1 MLDIKL
7 FRENPE
13 LIFDSEK
20 KRFRSTE
27 NAEKVIEYD
36 TLWREGE
43 RRLNSLRAEKNKLSK
58 SFKQAKKDGNIE
70 EVIAKSKEVANEIKE
85 LSAKNA
91 EYLQLRDDYRYKVGN
106 IIDEDVPISDTED
119 DNVVVRTYGEIPEHD
134 FELLN
139 HVDLINKIDGADLET
154 AASVS
159 GARFYYLKRDILH
172 LNLALIQFALSELE
186 AEGYIPMQT
195 PFFVKGEVAAETS
208 ELGEFEETLY
218 KVENEDMYL
227 IATAEQTLAALHR
240 NEIINPEDL
249 PLRYCALS
257 TCFRKE
263 AGSHG
268 KDTLGIFRVH
278 QFEKI
283 EQFIFCDP
291 EDSKNQHEKLM
302 EVTER
307 IYQKLGL
314 PYQIIAIVSSALNDN
329 AAIKYDLEAWFPG
342 SGAFRELV
350 SCTNCK
356 DYQARKTKTR
366 VGRAGSGDAQT
377 LHTLNSTAIATERTM
392 CCILENY
399 QQADGSVV
407 VKMGGTMLLATVT
420 CAKDAKEDVDFMPL
434 QVDYKEKYASAGR
447 FPGGFMKREGKASD
461 YEILI
466 ARLVDRALR
475 PLFPEDFH
483 AEVFVNVNLI
493 SAEKDIQPD
502 ALAGLA
508 ASSALAVSDIPF
520 EGPIS
525 EVRVAR
531 IGGEFKIN
539 PNFSEMADADLDIMV
554 AATIYLLL
562 AWCFKVRALNEGIS
576 LLKGLLSRK

>member
-1 MLDIKL
+1 MLDIKI

-13 LIFDSEK
+13 LILDSEK

-27 NAEKVIEYD
+27 NVEKVIEYD

-43 RRLNSLRAEKNKLSK
+43 KKLNSLRSEKNKLSK
-58 SFKQAKKDGNIE
+58 SFKKAKEEGNLDD
-70 EVIAKSKEVANEIKE
+70 VIKRSKEVASEIKD
-85 LSAKNA
+85 LTAKNA
-91 EYLQLRDDYRYKVGN
+91 DYLKLREDYRYKVGN

-119 DNVVVRTYGEIPEHD
+119 DNVVVKTYGEIPDYD
-134 FELLN
+134 FKPLN
-139 HVDLINKIDGADLET
+139 HVDLIEKIDGADLET
-154 AASVS
+154 AADIA

-186 AEGYIPMQT
+186 SEGYIPMQT

-240 NEIINPEDL
+240 DEIISPDEL
-249 PLRYCALS
+249 PLKYCALS

-283 EQFIFCDP
+283 EQFIFSTP
-291 EDSKNQHEKLM
+291 EDSKTQHEKLM

-307 IYQKLGL
+307 IYQKLNL
-314 PYQIIAIVSSALNDN
+314 PYQVISIVSSALNDN

-342 SGAFRELV
+342 SATYRELV

-366 VGRAGSGDAQT
+366 FVRAGSGDAQT

-399 QQADGSVV
+399 QQADGSVKV
-407 VKMGGTMLLATVT
+407 PEVLVPYMNGKTVIE
-420 CAKDAKEDVDFMPL
+420 AKK
-434 QVDYKEKYASAGR
+434 
-447 FPGGFMKREGKASD
+447 
-461 YEILI
+461 
-466 ARLVDRALR
+466 
-475 PLFPEDFH
+475 
-483 AEVFVNVNLI
+483 
-493 SAEKDIQPD
+493 
-502 ALAGLA
+502 
-508 ASSALAVSDIPF
+508 
-520 EGPIS
+520 
-525 EVRVAR
+525 
-531 IGGEFKIN
+531 
-539 PNFSEMADADLDIMV
+539 
-554 AATIYLLL
+554 
-562 AWCFKVRALNEGIS
+562 
-576 LLKGLLSRK
+576 

>member
-1 MLDIKL
+1 MLDIKV
-7 FRENPE
+7 FRDNPE
-13 LIFDSEK
+13 IIIDSEK
-20 KRFRSTE
+20 KRFRDTE
-27 NAEKVIEYD
+27 NVEKVIEYD

-43 RRLNSLRAEKNKLSK
+43 RKLNSLRSEKNKLSK
-58 SFKQAKKDGNIE
+58 SFKKAKEEGNLD
-70 EVIAKSKEVANEIKE
+70 EVIARSKEVAAEIKE
-85 LSAKNA
+85 LTSKNV
-91 EYLQLRDDYRYKVGN
+91 EYFQLREDYRYKVGN
-106 IIDEDVPISDTED
+106 VIDEEVPISDTED
-119 DNVVVRTYGEIPEHD
+119 DNVVVRTYGEKPDFD
-134 FELLN
+134 FEALN
-139 HVDLINKIDGADLET
+139 HVDLIEKIDGADLET
-154 AASVS
+154 AASIA

-186 AEGYIPMQT
+186 EEGYIPMQT
-195 PFFVKGEVAAETS
+195 PFFVKSEVAAETS

-218 KVENEDMYL
+218 KVENEDLYL

-240 NEIINPEDL
+240 DQIISPEEL

-283 EQFIFCDP
+283 EQFIFCEP
-291 EDSKNQHEKLM
+291 EDSKKQHEKLM

-342 SGAFRELV
+342 SGTYRELV

-366 VGRAGSGDAQT
+366 VGKAGSGDAQT

-399 QQADGSVV
+399 QQADGSVKV
-407 VKMGGTMLLATVT
+407 PEVLVPYMNGKTVIE
-420 CAKDAKEDVDFMPL
+420 AKK
-434 QVDYKEKYASAGR
+434 
-447 FPGGFMKREGKASD
+447 
-461 YEILI
+461 
-466 ARLVDRALR
+466 
-475 PLFPEDFH
+475 
-483 AEVFVNVNLI
+483 
-493 SAEKDIQPD
+493 
-502 ALAGLA
+502 
-508 ASSALAVSDIPF
+508 
-520 EGPIS
+520 
-525 EVRVAR
+525 
-531 IGGEFKIN
+531 
-539 PNFSEMADADLDIMV
+539 
-554 AATIYLLL
+554 
-562 AWCFKVRALNEGIS
+562 
-576 LLKGLLSRK
+576 

>member
-13 LIFDSEK
+13 LILASEK

-58 SFKQAKKDGNIE
+58 SFKKAKQEGNME

-119 DNVVVRTYGEIPEHD
+119 DNVVVRTVGDMPDFD
-134 FELLN
+134 FEPLN
-139 HVDLINKIDGADLET
+139 HVDLIEKIDGADIET
-154 AASVS
+154 AASIA

-172 LNLALIQFALSELE
+172 LNLALIQFALNVLE
-186 AEGYIPMQT
+186 NDGYIPMQT
-195 PFFVKGEVAAETS
+195 PFFVKSEVAAETS

-218 KVENEDMYL
+218 KVENEDLYL

-240 NEIINPEDL
+240 DEIINPEDL

-283 EQFIFCDP
+283 EQFIFSTP
-291 EDSKNQHEKLM
+291 EESKNEHNRLL
-302 EVTER
+302 EVTEG
-307 IYQKLGL
+307 IYKKLGL
-314 PYQIIAIVSSALNDN
+314 PYQIVAIVSSALNDN

-350 SCTNCK
+350 SCTNCG

-366 VGRAGSGDAQT
+366 YGRAGSGDAQI
-377 LHTLNSTAIATERTM
+377 LHTLNSTAIATERTI

-399 QQADGSVV
+399 QQADGSIKVPEV
-407 VKMGGTMLLATVT
+407 LVPYMGGKTVI
-420 CAKDAKEDVDFMPL
+420 DAKE
-434 QVDYKEKYASAGR
+434 
-447 FPGGFMKREGKASD
+447 
-461 YEILI
+461 
-466 ARLVDRALR
+466 
-475 PLFPEDFH
+475 
-483 AEVFVNVNLI
+483 
-493 SAEKDIQPD
+493 
-502 ALAGLA
+502 
-508 ASSALAVSDIPF
+508 
-520 EGPIS
+520 
-525 EVRVAR
+525 
-531 IGGEFKIN
+531 
-539 PNFSEMADADLDIMV
+539 
-554 AATIYLLL
+554 
-562 AWCFKVRALNEGIS
+562 
-576 LLKGLLSRK
+576 

>member
-7 FRENPE
+7 FRENFD
-13 LIFDSEK
+13 LVLDSEK
-20 KRFRSTE
+20 KRFRDTT
-27 NAEKVIEYD
+27 NAEKVLEYD

-43 RRLNSLRAEKNKLSK
+43 QKLNALRAEKNKLSK

-85 LSAKNA
+85 LGPKIE
-91 EYLQLRDDYRYKVGN
+91 EYKKLREEYRYKVGN

-119 DNVVVRTYGEIPEHD
+119 DNTIIRKVGELPSFD
-134 FELLN
+134 FEPLN
-139 HVDLINKIDGADLET
+139 HVDLIEKIDGADIET

-172 LNLALIQFALSELE
+172 LNLALIQFALNELE
-186 AEGYIPMQT
+186 AKGYTPLQT
-195 PFFVKGEVAAETS
+195 PFFVKSEVAAETS

-218 KVENEDMYL
+218 KVENEDLYL

-240 NEIINPEDL
+240 DEIIAPENL

-283 EQFIFCDP
+283 EQFIFSAP
-291 EDSKNQHEKLM
+291 EDSKAEHTRLLEITEGIYKKLA
-302 EVTER
+302 
-307 IYQKLGL
+307 L
-314 PYQIIAIVSSALNDN
+314 PYQIVGIVSSALNDN

-342 SGAFRELV
+342 SETYRELV
-350 SCTNCK
+350 SCTNCT

-366 VGRAGSGDAQT
+366 IGKAGSGDAQT

-399 QQADGSVV
+399 QQADGSVKV
-407 VKMGGTMLLATVT
+407 PEVLVPYMGGKTIIE
-420 CAKDAKEDVDFMPL
+420 AKE
-434 QVDYKEKYASAGR
+434 
-447 FPGGFMKREGKASD
+447 
-461 YEILI
+461 
-466 ARLVDRALR
+466 
-475 PLFPEDFH
+475 
-483 AEVFVNVNLI
+483 
-493 SAEKDIQPD
+493 
-502 ALAGLA
+502 
-508 ASSALAVSDIPF
+508 
-520 EGPIS
+520 
-525 EVRVAR
+525 
-531 IGGEFKIN
+531 
-539 PNFSEMADADLDIMV
+539 
-554 AATIYLLL
+554 
-562 AWCFKVRALNEGIS
+562 
-576 LLKGLLSRK
+576 

>member
-7 FRENPE
+7 FRENPD

-58 SFKQAKKDGNIE
+58 SFKQAKKEGNIE

-85 LSAKNA
+85 LSAKNI
-91 EYLQLRDDYRYKVGN
+91 EYLALRDDYRYKVGN
-106 IIDEDVPISDTED
+106 VIDEDVPISDTED
-119 DNVVVRTYGEIPEHD
+119 DNVIVRKVGDLPEFD
-134 FELLN
+134 FEALN
-139 HVDLINKIDGADLET
+139 HVDLIEKIDGADIET
-154 AASVS
+154 AASIA

-218 KVENEDMYL
+218 KVENEDLYL

-240 NEIINPEDL
+240 DEIINPEDL

-283 EQFIFCDP
+283 EQFIFSSP
-291 EDSKNQHEKLM
+291 EESKNEHNRLL
-302 EVTER
+302 EVTEN
-307 IYQKLGL
+307 IYKKLGL
-314 PYQIIAIVSSALNDN
+314 PYQIVAIVSSALNDN

-342 SGAFRELV
+342 SQTYRELV
-350 SCTNCK
+350 SCTNCG

-366 VGRAGSGDAQT
+366 VGRAGSGDAQI

-399 QQADGSVV
+399 QQADGSVKV
-407 VKMGGTMLLATVT
+407 PEVLVPFMGGKTIIE
-420 CAKDAKEDVDFMPL
+420 AKE
-434 QVDYKEKYASAGR
+434 
-447 FPGGFMKREGKASD
+447 
-461 YEILI
+461 
-466 ARLVDRALR
+466 
-475 PLFPEDFH
+475 
-483 AEVFVNVNLI
+483 
-493 SAEKDIQPD
+493 
-502 ALAGLA
+502 
-508 ASSALAVSDIPF
+508 
-520 EGPIS
+520 
-525 EVRVAR
+525 
-531 IGGEFKIN
+531 
-539 PNFSEMADADLDIMV
+539 
-554 AATIYLLL
+554 
-562 AWCFKVRALNEGIS
+562 
-576 LLKGLLSRK
+576 

>member
-7 FRENPE
+7 FREDPE

-43 RRLNSLRAEKNKLSK
+43 RRLNSLRAEKNKL
-58 SFKQAKKDGNIE
+58 
-70 EVIAKSKEVANEIKE
+70 EVIAKSKEVAQEIKD

-106 IIDEDVPISDTED
+106 IIDEDVPVSDTED
-119 DNVVVRTYGEIPEHD
+119 DNVVVRTFGEIPEHD

-283 EQFIFCDP
+283 EQFIYSTP
-291 EDSKNQHEKLM
+291 EDSRKQHDHLM

-366 VGRAGSGDAQT
+366 YGRAGSGDAQI
-377 LHTLNSTAIATERTM
+377 LHTLNSTAIATERTI

-399 QQADGSVV
+399 QQADGSIKVPEV
-407 VKMGGTMLLATVT
+407 LVPYMGGKTVIE
-420 CAKDAKEDVDFMPL
+420 AKE
-434 QVDYKEKYASAGR
+434 
-447 FPGGFMKREGKASD
+447 
-461 YEILI
+461 
-466 ARLVDRALR
+466 
-475 PLFPEDFH
+475 
-483 AEVFVNVNLI
+483 
-493 SAEKDIQPD
+493 
-502 ALAGLA
+502 
-508 ASSALAVSDIPF
+508 
-520 EGPIS
+520 
-525 EVRVAR
+525 
-531 IGGEFKIN
+531 
-539 PNFSEMADADLDIMV
+539 
-554 AATIYLLL
+554 
-562 AWCFKVRALNEGIS
+562 
-576 LLKGLLSRK
+576 

>member
-70 EVIAKSKEVANEIKE
+70 EVIAKSKEVAQEIKD

-91 EYLQLRDDYRYKVGN
+91 EYLELRDDYRYKVGN
-106 IIDEDVPISDTED
+106 VIDEDVPISDTED
-119 DNVVVRTYGEIPEHD
+119 DNVIVRKVGELPDFD
-134 FELLN
+134 FEALN
-139 HVDLINKIDGADLET
+139 HVDLIEKIDGADIET
-154 AASVS
+154 AASIA
-159 GARFYYLKRDILH
+159 GARFYYLKKDILH
-172 LNLALIQFALSELE
+172 LNLALIQFALNELE
-186 AEGYIPMQT
+186 AKGYTPLQT

-218 KVENEDMYL
+218 KVENEDLYL

-240 NEIINPEDL
+240 NEIISPDDL

-283 EQFIFCDP
+283 EQFIFSSP
-291 EDSKNQHEKLM
+291 EESKNEHNRLM
-302 EVTER
+302 EVTED
-307 IYQKLGL
+307 IYKKLGL
-314 PYQIIAIVSSALNDN
+314 PYQIVAIVSSALNDN

-342 SGAFRELV
+342 SKTYRELV
-350 SCTNCK
+350 SCTNCG

-366 VGRAGSGDAQT
+366 IGRAGSGDAQI

-399 QQADGSVV
+399 QQADGSVKIPEV
-407 VKMGGTMLLATVT
+407 LVPYMGGKTVIE
-420 CAKDAKEDVDFMPL
+420 AKE
-434 QVDYKEKYASAGR
+434 
-447 FPGGFMKREGKASD
+447 
-461 YEILI
+461 
-466 ARLVDRALR
+466 
-475 PLFPEDFH
+475 
-483 AEVFVNVNLI
+483 
-493 SAEKDIQPD
+493 
-502 ALAGLA
+502 
-508 ASSALAVSDIPF
+508 
-520 EGPIS
+520 
-525 EVRVAR
+525 
-531 IGGEFKIN
+531 
-539 PNFSEMADADLDIMV
+539 
-554 AATIYLLL
+554 
-562 AWCFKVRALNEGIS
+562 
-576 LLKGLLSRK
+576 

>member
-7 FRENPE
+7 FRANPD

-85 LSAKNA
+85 LSAKNI
-91 EYLQLRDDYRYKVGN
+91 EYLALRDDYRYKVGN
-106 IIDEDVPISDTED
+106 VIDEDVPISDTED
-119 DNVVVRTYGEIPEHD
+119 DNVIVRKVGDLPEFD
-134 FELLN
+134 FEALN
-139 HVDLINKIDGADLET
+139 HVDLIEKIDGADIET
-154 AASVS
+154 AASIA

-218 KVENEDMYL
+218 KVENEDLYL

-240 NEIINPEDL
+240 DEIINPEDL

-283 EQFIFCDP
+283 EQFIFSSP
-291 EDSKNQHEKLM
+291 EESKNEHNRLL
-302 EVTER
+302 EVTEN
-307 IYQKLGL
+307 IYKKLGL
-314 PYQIIAIVSSALNDN
+314 PYQIVAIVSSALNDN

-342 SGAFRELV
+342 SQTYRELV
-350 SCTNCK
+350 SCTNCG
-356 DYQARKTKTR
+356 DYQAKKTKTR
-366 VGRAGSGDAQT
+366 VGRAGSGDAQI

-399 QQADGSVV
+399 QQADGSVKV
-407 VKMGGTMLLATVT
+407 PEVLVPFMGGKTIIE
-420 CAKDAKEDVDFMPL
+420 AKE
-434 QVDYKEKYASAGR
+434 
-447 FPGGFMKREGKASD
+447 
-461 YEILI
+461 
-466 ARLVDRALR
+466 
-475 PLFPEDFH
+475 
-483 AEVFVNVNLI
+483 
-493 SAEKDIQPD
+493 
-502 ALAGLA
+502 
-508 ASSALAVSDIPF
+508 
-520 EGPIS
+520 
-525 EVRVAR
+525 
-531 IGGEFKIN
+531 
-539 PNFSEMADADLDIMV
+539 
-554 AATIYLLL
+554 
-562 AWCFKVRALNEGIS
+562 
-576 LLKGLLSRK
+576 

>member
-7 FRENPE
+7 FRENPD

-85 LSAKNA
+85 LSAKNI
-91 EYLQLRDDYRYKVGN
+91 EYLALRDDYRYKVGN
-106 IIDEDVPISDTED
+106 VIDEDVPISDTED
-119 DNVVVRTYGEIPEHD
+119 DNVIVRKVGDLPEFD
-134 FELLN
+134 FEALN
-139 HVDLINKIDGADLET
+139 HVDLIEKIDGADIET
-154 AASVS
+154 AASIA

-218 KVENEDMYL
+218 KVENEDLYL

-240 NEIINPEDL
+240 DEIINPEDL
-249 PLRYCALS
+249 SLRYCALS

-283 EQFIFCDP
+283 EQFIFSSP
-291 EDSKNQHEKLM
+291 EESKNEHNRLL
-302 EVTER
+302 EVTEN
-307 IYQKLGL
+307 IYKKLGL
-314 PYQIIAIVSSALNDN
+314 PYQIVAIVSSALNDN

-342 SGAFRELV
+342 SQTYRELV
-350 SCTNCK
+350 SCTNCG

-366 VGRAGSGDAQT
+366 VGRAGSGDAQI

-399 QQADGSVV
+399 QQADGSVKV
-407 VKMGGTMLLATVT
+407 PEVLVPFMGGKTIIE
-420 CAKDAKEDVDFMPL
+420 AKE
-434 QVDYKEKYASAGR
+434 
-447 FPGGFMKREGKASD
+447 
-461 YEILI
+461 
-466 ARLVDRALR
+466 
-475 PLFPEDFH
+475 
-483 AEVFVNVNLI
+483 
-493 SAEKDIQPD
+493 
-502 ALAGLA
+502 
-508 ASSALAVSDIPF
+508 
-520 EGPIS
+520 
-525 EVRVAR
+525 
-531 IGGEFKIN
+531 
-539 PNFSEMADADLDIMV
+539 
-554 AATIYLLL
+554 
-562 AWCFKVRALNEGIS
+562 
-576 LLKGLLSRK
+576 

>member
-7 FRENPE
+7 FRENMD
-13 LIFDSEK
+13 LVLDSEK
-20 KRFRSTE
+20 KRFRDTT
-27 NAEKVIEYD
+27 NAEKVLEYD

-43 RRLNSLRAEKNKLSK
+43 QKLNSLRAEKNKLSK

-85 LSAKNA
+85 LGPKIE
-91 EYLQLRDDYRYKVGN
+91 EYKKLREEYRYKVGN

-119 DNVVVRTYGEIPEHD
+119 DNTIVRKVGELPSFD
-134 FELLN
+134 FEPLN
-139 HVDLINKIDGADLET
+139 HVDLIEKIDGADIET

-172 LNLALIQFALSELE
+172 LNLALIQFALNELE
-186 AEGYIPMQT
+186 GKGYIPLQT
-195 PFFVKGEVAAETS
+195 PFFVKSEVAAETS

-218 KVENEDMYL
+218 KVENEDLYL

-240 NEIINPEDL
+240 DEIIAPEEL
-249 PLRYCALS
+249 PIRYCALS

-283 EQFIFCDP
+283 EQFIYSTP
-291 EDSKNQHEKLM
+291 EDSKAEHDLLLAN
-302 EVTER
+302 TEE
-307 IYQKLGL
+307 IYKKLGL
-314 PYQIIAIVSSALNDN
+314 PYQIVGIVSSALNDN

-342 SGAFRELV
+342 SQTYRELV

-366 VGRAGSGDAQT
+366 FGKAGSGDAQT

-399 QQADGSVV
+399 QQADGSVKV
-407 VKMGGTMLLATVT
+407 PDVLVPYMGGKTIIE
-420 CAKDAKEDVDFMPL
+420 AKK
-434 QVDYKEKYASAGR
+434 
-447 FPGGFMKREGKASD
+447 
-461 YEILI
+461 
-466 ARLVDRALR
+466 
-475 PLFPEDFH
+475 
-483 AEVFVNVNLI
+483 
-493 SAEKDIQPD
+493 
-502 ALAGLA
+502 
-508 ASSALAVSDIPF
+508 
-520 EGPIS
+520 
-525 EVRVAR
+525 
-531 IGGEFKIN
+531 
-539 PNFSEMADADLDIMV
+539 
-554 AATIYLLL
+554 
-562 AWCFKVRALNEGIS
+562 
-576 LLKGLLSRK
+576 

>member
-13 LIFDSEK
+13 LILDSEK

-58 SFKQAKKDGNIE
+58 SFKKAKQEGNIE
-70 EVIAKSKEVANEIKE
+70 EVIAKSKEVAQEIKD
-85 LSAKNA
+85 LSDKNA
-91 EYLQLRDDYRYKVGN
+91 EYLQLIDDYRYKVGN

-119 DNVVVRTYGEIPEHD
+119 DNVIVRKVGDLPSFD
-134 FELLN
+134 FEALN
-139 HVDLINKIDGADLET
+139 HVDLIEKIDGADIET
-154 AASVS
+154 AASIA
-159 GARFYYLKRDILH
+159 GARFYYLKKDILH

-186 AEGYIPMQT
+186 AKGYVPLQT

-218 KVENEDMYL
+218 KVENEDLYL

-240 NEIINPEDL
+240 DEIIAPDQL

-283 EQFIFCDP
+283 EQFIFSSP
-291 EDSKNQHEKLM
+291 EESKNEHNRLL
-302 EVTER
+302 EVTEE
-307 IYQKLGL
+307 IYKKLGL
-314 PYQIIAIVSSALNDN
+314 PYQIVAIVSSALNDN

-342 SGAFRELV
+342 SETYRELV
-350 SCTNCK
+350 SCTNCG

-366 VGRAGSGDAQT
+366 VGRAGSGDAQI

-399 QQADGSVV
+399 QQADGSVKV
-407 VKMGGTMLLATVT
+407 PEVLVPYMGGKTVIE
-420 CAKDAKEDVDFMPL
+420 AKE
-434 QVDYKEKYASAGR
+434 
-447 FPGGFMKREGKASD
+447 
-461 YEILI
+461 
-466 ARLVDRALR
+466 
-475 PLFPEDFH
+475 
-483 AEVFVNVNLI
+483 
-493 SAEKDIQPD
+493 
-502 ALAGLA
+502 
-508 ASSALAVSDIPF
+508 
-520 EGPIS
+520 
-525 EVRVAR
+525 
-531 IGGEFKIN
+531 
-539 PNFSEMADADLDIMV
+539 
-554 AATIYLLL
+554 
-562 AWCFKVRALNEGIS
+562 
-576 LLKGLLSRK
+576 

>member
-1 MLDIKL
+1 MI
-7 FRENPE
+7 
-13 LIFDSEK
+13 IDSEK

-27 NAEKVIEYD
+27 NVEKVIEYD

-43 RRLNSLRAEKNKLSK
+43 RKLNSLRSEKNKLSK
-58 SFKQAKKDGNIE
+58 SFKKAKEEGNLE
-70 EVIAKSKEVANEIKE
+70 EVIKRSKEVAAEIKE
-85 LSAKNA
+85 LSAKNE
-91 EYLQLRDDYRYKVGN
+91 EYLKLRDDYRYKVGN
-106 IIDEDVPISDTED
+106 IIDEDVPISGTED

-139 HVDLINKIDGADLET
+139 HVDLIKKIDGADLET
-154 AASVS
+154 AASIA

-172 LNLALIQFALSELE
+172 LNLALIQFALEELE
-186 AEGYIPMQT
+186 MEGYIPMQT

-208 ELGEFEETLY
+208 ELGEFYETLY

-240 NEIINPEDL
+240 NEIISPDDL

-283 EQFIFCDP
+283 EQFIYSAP
-291 EDSKNQHEKLM
+291 EDSRNQHNHLM

-366 VGRAGSGDAQT
+366 MGRAGSGDAQT

-399 QQADGSVV
+399 QQADGSVIV
-407 VKMGGTMLLATVT
+407 PEVLVPYMNGKKVIE
-420 CAKDAKEDVDFMPL
+420 AKK
-434 QVDYKEKYASAGR
+434 
-447 FPGGFMKREGKASD
+447 
-461 YEILI
+461 
-466 ARLVDRALR
+466 
-475 PLFPEDFH
+475 
-483 AEVFVNVNLI
+483 
-493 SAEKDIQPD
+493 
-502 ALAGLA
+502 
-508 ASSALAVSDIPF
+508 
-520 EGPIS
+520 
-525 EVRVAR
+525 
-531 IGGEFKIN
+531 
-539 PNFSEMADADLDIMV
+539 
-554 AATIYLLL
+554 
-562 AWCFKVRALNEGIS
+562 
-576 LLKGLLSRK
+576 

>member
-13 LIFDSEK
+13 LILDSEK
-20 KRFRSTE
+20 KRFRDTE
-27 NAEKVIEYD
+27 NVEKVIEYD
-36 TLWREGE
+36 ALWREGE
-43 RRLNSLRAEKNKLSK
+43 RKLNSLRSEKNKLSK
-58 SFKQAKKDGNIE
+58 SFKKAKEDGTID
-70 EVIAKSKEVANEIKE
+70 EVIARSKEVAAEIKD
-85 LSAKNA
+85 LTAKNG
-91 EYLQLRDDYRYKVGN
+91 EYLELRDDYRYKVGN

-119 DNVVVRTYGEIPEHD
+119 DNVVVRTFGDKPDFD
-134 FELLN
+134 FEALN

-154 AASVS
+154 AAEIA

-172 LNLALIQFALSELE
+172 LNLALIQFALEELE
-186 AEGYIPMQT
+186 NNGYIPMQT

-240 NEIINPEDL
+240 DEIISPDEL

-283 EQFIFCDP
+283 EQFIFSTP

-302 EVTER
+302 EVTET

-342 SGAFRELV
+342 SETYRELV

-366 VGRAGSGDAQT
+366 FGRAGSGDAQT

-399 QQADGSVV
+399 QQADGSVKV
-407 VKMGGTMLLATVT
+407 PEVLVPYMNGKTVIE
-420 CAKDAKEDVDFMPL
+420 AKK
-434 QVDYKEKYASAGR
+434 
-447 FPGGFMKREGKASD
+447 
-461 YEILI
+461 
-466 ARLVDRALR
+466 
-475 PLFPEDFH
+475 
-483 AEVFVNVNLI
+483 
-493 SAEKDIQPD
+493 
-502 ALAGLA
+502 
-508 ASSALAVSDIPF
+508 
-520 EGPIS
+520 
-525 EVRVAR
+525 
-531 IGGEFKIN
+531 
-539 PNFSEMADADLDIMV
+539 
-554 AATIYLLL
+554 
-562 AWCFKVRALNEGIS
+562 
-576 LLKGLLSRK
+576 

>member
-13 LIFDSEK
+13 MIIDSEK

-27 NAEKVIEYD
+27 NVEKVIEYD
-36 TLWREGE
+36 TLCREGE
-43 RRLNSLRAEKNKLSK
+43 RKLNSLRSEKNKLSK
-58 SFKQAKKDGNIE
+58 SFKKAKEEGNLE
-70 EVIAKSKEVANEIKE
+70 EVIKRSKEVAAEIKE
-85 LSAKNA
+85 LKAKN
-91 EYLQLRDDYRYKVGN
+91 EDYLKLRDDYRYKVGN

-139 HVDLINKIDGADLET
+139 HVDLIKKIDGADLET
-154 AASVS
+154 AASIA

-172 LNLALIQFALSELE
+172 LNLALIQFALEELE
-186 AEGYIPMQT
+186 SEGYIPMQT

-208 ELGEFEETLY
+208 ELGEFYETLY

-240 NEIINPEDL
+240 NEIISPDEL

-283 EQFIFCDP
+283 EQFIYSTP
-291 EDSKNQHEKLM
+291 EDSRNQHNHLM

-366 VGRAGSGDAQT
+366 MGKAGSGDAQT

-399 QQADGSVV
+399 QQADGSVIV
-407 VKMGGTMLLATVT
+407 PEVLVPYMNGKKVIE
-420 CAKDAKEDVDFMPL
+420 AKK
-434 QVDYKEKYASAGR
+434 
-447 FPGGFMKREGKASD
+447 
-461 YEILI
+461 
-466 ARLVDRALR
+466 
-475 PLFPEDFH
+475 
-483 AEVFVNVNLI
+483 
-493 SAEKDIQPD
+493 
-502 ALAGLA
+502 
-508 ASSALAVSDIPF
+508 
-520 EGPIS
+520 
-525 EVRVAR
+525 
-531 IGGEFKIN
+531 
-539 PNFSEMADADLDIMV
+539 
-554 AATIYLLL
+554 
-562 AWCFKVRALNEGIS
+562 
-576 LLKGLLSRK
+576 

>member
-1 MLDIKL
+1 MLDIRL
-7 FRENPE
+7 FRESPE
-13 LIFDSEK
+13 MIIDSEK

-27 NAEKVIEYD
+27 NVEKVIEYD

-43 RRLNSLRAEKNKLSK
+43 RKLNSLRSEKNKLSK
-58 SFKQAKKDGNIE
+58 SFKKAKEEGNLE
-70 EVIAKSKEVANEIKE
+70 EVIKRSKEVAAEIKE
-85 LSAKNA
+85 LSAKNE
-91 EYLQLRDDYRYKVGN
+91 EYLKLRDDYRYKVGN
-106 IIDEDVPISDTED
+106 IIDEDVPISGTED

-139 HVDLINKIDGADLET
+139 HVDLIKKIDGADLET
-154 AASVS
+154 AASIA

-172 LNLALIQFALSELE
+172 LNLALIQFALEELE
-186 AEGYIPMQT
+186 MEGYIPMQT

-208 ELGEFEETLY
+208 ELGEFYETLY

-240 NEIINPEDL
+240 NEIISPDDL

-283 EQFIFCDP
+283 EQFIYSAP
-291 EDSKNQHEKLM
+291 EDSRNQHNHLM

-366 VGRAGSGDAQT
+366 MGRAGSGDAQT

-399 QQADGSVV
+399 QQADGSVIV
-407 VKMGGTMLLATVT
+407 PEVLVPYMNGKKVIE
-420 CAKDAKEDVDFMPL
+420 AKK
-434 QVDYKEKYASAGR
+434 
-447 FPGGFMKREGKASD
+447 
-461 YEILI
+461 
-466 ARLVDRALR
+466 
-475 PLFPEDFH
+475 
-483 AEVFVNVNLI
+483 
-493 SAEKDIQPD
+493 
-502 ALAGLA
+502 
-508 ASSALAVSDIPF
+508 
-520 EGPIS
+520 
-525 EVRVAR
+525 
-531 IGGEFKIN
+531 
-539 PNFSEMADADLDIMV
+539 
-554 AATIYLLL
+554 
-562 AWCFKVRALNEGIS
+562 
-576 LLKGLLSRK
+576 